1 MIDNFL
7 PLLRGDKR
15 HKQGRNAVI
24 REEGGV
30 DLVGAT
36 VESAG
41 AEAGRSACTAR
52 KNSVD
57 PERCDKKHLK
67 MVLKLSACG
76 WAAGGGQTKLQIGCV
91 GK

>member
-36 VESAG
+36 VDGAG
-41 AEAGRSACTAR
+41 AEGGAQRVHCWKEFGRSG
-52 KNSVD
+52 
-57 PERCDKKHLK
+57 CDKKHLK
-67 MVLKLSACG
+67 MVLKLAWRMNCSFITAEG
-76 WAAGGGQTKLQIGCV
+76 
-91 GK
+91 

>member
-36 VESAG
+36 VDGAG
-41 AEAGRSACTAR
+41 AE
-52 KNSVD
+52 
-57 PERCDKKHLK
+57 
-67 MVLKLSACG
+67 
-76 WAAGGGQTKLQIGCV
+76 GGAQRVHC
-91 GK
+91 

>member
-24 REEGGV
+24 REEGGA

-36 VESAG
+36 VLALR
-41 AEAGRSACTAR
+41 AGRSARTAACVAQGAGAR
-52 KNSVD
+52 RGEREFGDVIKN
-57 PERCDKKHLK
+57 
-67 MVLKLSACG
+67 
-76 WAAGGGQTKLQIGCV
+76 T
-91 GK
+91 

>member
-1 MIDNFL
+1 MFTSGGDWMIDNFL

-36 VESAG
+36 VDGAG
-41 AEAGRSACTAR
+41 AE
-52 KNSVD
+52 
-57 PERCDKKHLK
+57 
-67 MVLKLSACG
+67 
-76 WAAGGGQTKLQIGCV
+76 GGAQRVHC
-91 GK
+91 